1 MKDVPGAGAAG
12 GMGAALMAFLGAE
25 LKSGIE
31 IVTTALNLE
40 EHIHDCTLVITGE
53 GRIDSQSIHGKV
65 PIGVA
70 NVAKKYHKPVIGIA
84 GSLTDDVGVV
94 HQHGIDAVFSVLT
107 SIGTLD
113 EAFRGAYDNICR
125 ASRNIAATLAIE
137 CATRVTRA
145 RKPSILRAE
154 ADQTVAASSSS
165 SSGRR
170 AEGGKSGLHRAGC
183 RNARGNPRPVQ
194 QRANC
199 RWPAQAGSGKGERV
213 R

>member
-1 MKDVPGAGAAG
+1 
-12 GMGAALMAFLGAE
+12 MGAALMAFLGAE

-84 GSLTDDVGVV
+84 GSLTNDVGVV

-113 EAFRGAYDNICR
+113 EALRGAYDNICR

-183 RNARGNPRPVQ
+183 QVTPGETHDQCNREQTADGPRKRDQ
-194 QRANC
+194 
-199 RWPAQAGSGKGERV
+199 V